1 MHIHLVEAAFGGVD
15 RLLSSFLSV
24 MKTQEEVDG
33 GKGGEGA
40 VNGQRFYEF
49 VFQTTSKCFPGLMR
63 AELKL

>member
-1 MHIHLVEAAFGGVD
+1 MHIHLVKAAFGGVE

-24 MKTQEEVDG
+24 MKTQEEEDG
-33 GKGGEGA
+33 G